1 MIEYGFS
8 RLEYNI
14 STSSA
19 VVISDNKEQTDLHA
33 SFPDILDFEYIYWFS
48 KNADMLF
55 NIGEYVNSAYVTL
68 EKRI

>member
-1 MIEYGFS
+1 M
-8 RLEYNI
+8 
-14 STSSA
+14 
-19 VVISDNKEQTDLHA
+19 VISDNKEQTDLHA